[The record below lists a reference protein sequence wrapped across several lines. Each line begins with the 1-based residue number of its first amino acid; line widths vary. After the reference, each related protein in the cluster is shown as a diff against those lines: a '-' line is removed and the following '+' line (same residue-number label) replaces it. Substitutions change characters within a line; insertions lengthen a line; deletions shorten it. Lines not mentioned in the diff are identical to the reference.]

1 MNKKIKNNHS
11 INKGGYFMRFKKRK
25 ILNYKKNKV
34 RYYKE
39 NYTNKELIR
48 KIDKLI
54 YLLDKRNITKNI
66 EIFQDKR
73 KLILRNFFAG
83 VTKGIGT
90 GIGFTILTAIIIYIL
105 QYIIRLNIPVI
116 GNYINDILDIV
127 QKQ

>member
-1 MNKKIKNNHS
+1 MGFKNK
-11 INKGGYFMRFKKRK
+11 K
-25 ILNYKKNKV
+25 ILNYKKDKME
-34 RYYKE
+34 YYKKR
-39 NYTNKELIR
+39 YTIKELIR

-54 YLLDKRNITKNI
+54 YLLEKRNITKNI
-66 EIFQDKR
+66 EIFHDKR
-73 KLILRNFFAG
+73 KLILRNFLAG